1 MKNRGKKQNRT
12 ECSKLPDFEKWLAAK
27 QEGGEQ
33 MDINFE
39 SEKPIYLQ
47 LADWLCDSIISGLI
61 KEGEQIPSTT
71 EISISCKVNPATAL
85 KGVNMLVDKNIIYKK
100 RGLGMF
106 VAEGAVEK
114 LKTQR
119 RSDFFDTYIKTLLD
133 EAKKLGLSK
142 QDVIDLIN
150 NDN

>member
-1 MKNRGKKQNRT
+1 MKNRGKKKRQDDRPALT
-12 ECSKLPDFEKWLAAK
+12 DFEVWMRAR
-27 QEGGEQ
+27 QEGGEG

-39 SEKPIYLQ
+39 SDKPIYIQ
-47 LADWLCDSIISGLI
+47 LADWLCDSIISGAI
-61 KEGEQIPSTT
+61 KEGDQIPSTT
-71 EISISCKVNPATAL
+71 EISVTCKVNPATAL
-85 KGVNMLVDKNIIYKK
+85 KGVNMLVDRNIIYKK

-106 VAEGAVEK
+106 VSEGAVEK

-119 RSDFFDTYIKTLLD
+119 QSDFFDTYIRTLLD
-133 EAKKLGLSK
+133 EAEKLGLSK

>member
-1 MKNRGKKQNRT
+1 MKNRGKKNNIS
-12 ECSKLPDFEKWLAAK
+12 ELPSFEEWLAEK
-27 QEGGEQ
+27 KEGGEQ

-39 SEKPIYLQ
+39 SDKPIYIQ
-47 LADWLCDSIISGLI
+47 LADWLCDSIISGAI

-71 EISISCKVNPATAL
+71 EISVTCKVNPATAL

-106 VAEGAVEK
+106 VAEGAVEM

-119 RSDFFDTYIKTLLD
+119 RSDFFDAYIRTLLD
-133 EAKKLGLSK
+133 EAEKLGLSK

-150 NDN
+150 KDN